1 MLRVWGGGI
10 YEPDIFY
17 DICDELGVLV
27 WQDFMFACGN
37 YPAYPEMLR
46 SIEIEARQNVQ
57 RLRHHPSVAIWAGSN
72 EDYLYQALAGL
83 EYDIDDKDP
92 QSWLKSDI
100 PVRYIYEHLL
110 PNICEELMPET
121 PYHPGSPFGGAIAP
135 NPKIGDIDQ
144 WSVWHMGQQPYQ
156 EYDQLGGRFV
166 SEFGMQ
172 GFPVRRTVEDYFGK
186 EVQDAEKT
194 TDHEVIEWHNKA
206 TGASGTLKKYDVS
219 SFRLLNVFSFN
230 F

>member
-1 MLRVWGGGI
+1 M
-10 YEPDIFY
+10 
-17 DICDELGVLV
+17 
-27 WQDFMFACGN
+27 WQLPCISRNATQHRD
-37 YPAYPEMLR
+37 
-46 SIEIEARQNVQ
+46 EARQNVQ
-57 RLRHHPSVAIWAGSN
+57 RLRHHPSVAIWAGNN

-92 QSWLKSDI
+92 QSWLKSDL

-172 GFPVRRTVEDYFGK
+172 GFSVRRTVEDYFGK
-186 EVQDAEKT
+186 EVQDAENT

-219 SFRLLNVFSFN
+219 SFRLLTVFSFN